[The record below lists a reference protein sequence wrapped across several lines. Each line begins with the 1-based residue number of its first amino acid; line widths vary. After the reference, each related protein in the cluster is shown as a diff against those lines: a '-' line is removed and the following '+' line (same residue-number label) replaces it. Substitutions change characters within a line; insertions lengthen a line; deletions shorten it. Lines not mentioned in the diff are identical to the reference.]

1 MDLKTAKPTVFLAT
15 ADADAARSFY
25 EGVLGLS
32 LESDDPFALV
42 YQLAGAELRLS
53 KVPAFT
59 PLPFTVLDWQVSD
72 IDAAHAAL
80 SGKGVSFLVF
90 EGMGQDDKHI
100 WTSPDGG
107 AKILWFKD
115 PDGNTLSVSERLG

>member
-25 EGVLGLS
+25 EEVLGLN

-59 PLPFTVLDWQVSD
+59 PLPFTVLDWQVAD
-72 IDAAHAAL
+72 IDAAHATL

-107 AKILWFKD
+107 AKIVWFKD
-115 PDGNTLSVSERLG
+115 PDGNTLSVSERLR

>member
-25 EGVLGLS
+25 EDVLGLH

-59 PLPFTVLDWQVSD
+59 PLPFTVLDWQVAD
-72 IDAAHAAL
+72 IDAAHATL
-80 SGKGVSFLVF
+80 SGRGVSFLVF

>member
-1 MDLKTAKPTVFLAT
+1 MDLRTAKPTVFLAT
-15 ADADAARSFY
+15 VDADAARSFY
-25 EGVLGLS
+25 EGVLELS

-72 IDAAHAAL
+72 IDTAHATL

-115 PDGNTLSVSERLG
+115 PDGNTLSVS